1 MWLKRL
7 DNSAEVPQLM
17 SGYVEIGKP
26 ILQTPHSRTLVLY
39 VSITTWSPLSM
50 LLPTPISSQGQ
61 VHSCFRPSKTEITV
75 RKFSQMYTLIIFYN
89 LYNLCNIKKKC
100 FFSSFYICFFWNQFL
115 CFYHLSTPYTVQN
128 VFMIFKILLNPQVKV
143 AASFPVSLKQYDSE
157 AKETTHKR
165 DKNLFQFIFLH
176 LPPLKYFLIPLW
188 EECLCIFPS
197 FITLAVSHL
206 FAGFSCYHFLLAFF
220 VYLKSRVKSFLF
232 L

>member
-17 SGYVEIGKP
+17 SGCVETGKP

-61 VHSCFRPSKTEITV
+61 VHSCFRPGKTEITV

-100 FFSSFYICFFWNQFL
+100 FFLLSISVFSEISFY
-115 CFYHLSTPYTVQN
+115 
-128 VFMIFKILLNPQVKV
+128 VFTT
-143 AASFPVSLKQYDSE
+143 FPRPTQSKMC
-157 AKETTHKR
+157 
-165 DKNLFQFIFLH
+165 
-176 LPPLKYFLIPLW
+176 LW
-188 EECLCIFPS
+188 
-197 FITLAVSHL
+197 
-206 FAGFSCYHFLLAFF
+206 
-220 VYLKSRVKSFLF
+220 YLKFCWTHRLRWQLLSQSLLSNMIQKQKRPLTRETKIFSNSFFFTYLLWNIF
-232 L
+232 